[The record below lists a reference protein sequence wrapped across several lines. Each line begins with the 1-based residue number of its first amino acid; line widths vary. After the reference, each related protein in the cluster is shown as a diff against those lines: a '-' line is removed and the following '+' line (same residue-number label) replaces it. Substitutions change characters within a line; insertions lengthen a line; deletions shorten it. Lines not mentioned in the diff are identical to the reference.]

1 MKIDI
6 RKVLLVLGFG
16 LSITFAT
23 EMLVVGEVF
32 TESW

>member
-1 MKIDI
+1 MKLSI
-6 RKVLLVLGFG
+6 RNILAIVTFG
-16 LSITFAT
+16 LSFAFAT